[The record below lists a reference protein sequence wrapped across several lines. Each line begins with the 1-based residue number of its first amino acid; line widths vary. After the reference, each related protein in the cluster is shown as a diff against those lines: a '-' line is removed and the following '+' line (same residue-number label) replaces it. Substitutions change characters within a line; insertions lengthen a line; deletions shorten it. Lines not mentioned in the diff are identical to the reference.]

1 MPVALIKGGR
11 IYANPAFTEQF
22 GPIET
27 RITSDYIT
35 SPNDAILSLN
45 RKKAWNDKITKWN
58 HLGIFK
64 TRQTFLKKGRSNRFF
79 VNFVLDLLIYI
90 WKWID
95 FTNPIEEL
103 FRGTNNQRLVF
114 NIDSINNTTYS

>member
-1 MPVALIKGGR
+1 M
-11 IYANPAFTEQF
+11 EQF

-45 RKKAWNDKITKWN
+45 RKKAWNDKIKWN

-79 VNFVLDLLIYI
+79 VNFVLDIYIYI

-103 FRGTNNQRLVF
+103 LRGTNNQRLVF
-114 NIDSINNTTYS
+114 NIDSINNTTYSL